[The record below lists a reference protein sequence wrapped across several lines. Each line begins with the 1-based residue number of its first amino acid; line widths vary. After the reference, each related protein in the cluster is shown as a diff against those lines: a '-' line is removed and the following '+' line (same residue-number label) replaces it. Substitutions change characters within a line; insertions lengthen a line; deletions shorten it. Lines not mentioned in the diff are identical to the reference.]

1 MHRNEML
8 YTTESILITPL
19 LLICCLNERH
29 RGRKE
34 IELYSG
40 CITVIPWFNGCLVW
54 NKAVLSPTEA
64 VLLWRDEVCPSAN
77 PQLDEFGVQ
86 K

>member
-1 MHRNEML
+1 MRD
-8 YTTESILITPL
+8 TEE
-19 LLICCLNERH
+19 ER
-29 RGRKE
+29 KK

-54 NKAVLSPTEA
+54 NKAVLRPTEA
-64 VLLWRDEVCPSAN
+64 VLLRRNEVCPSAN
-77 PQLDEFGVQ
+77 PRLDEIGIQ